1 MSTHG
6 YFVAT
11 SGGSGPIP
19 SHLLELSRT
28 LAKRGH
34 RVIIL
39 IGKNKK
45 YLENHI
51 TNPSIYAWP
60 SSRPTKLR
68 DAIFLFK
75 LIRYSKPDC
84 LVANFGSVNLM
95 MLIGWLTGVPHR
107 VCWYHTLSSQIA
119 IDSQASN
126 ISLWK
131 QQLLQLRKRLI
142 YTLATKIVAV
152 SEASR
157 HDLCQVFHINKEKC
171 LFFYNDLQDPLA
183 LQGIET
189 LAPPSYKLIC
199 VGRLFFSKG
208 QDILIRAIAD
218 LLNDIPNIS
227 LQFIGD
233 GPTKSYLYNLVSEL
247 GLADKCCFAGALS
260 HTEVIKHLA
269 SSYVSIVP
277 SRSEAFGLVVIE
289 SMAVGTPVVAANVG
303 GLPEIVRDGLDGFL
317 VPPDNPGEIAA
328 KLLLLLKNPYLRAT
342 MAKNARQRF
351 LEKFE
356 QKNAVVLKANWLES
370 LLAGSTT

>member
-1 MSTHG
+1 MSTHC
-6 YFVAT
+6 YFVTT
-11 SGGSGPIP
+11 SGDGGPIA

-28 LAKRGH
+28 LARRGH

-39 IGKNKK
+39 VGKNKH
-45 YLENHI
+45 YLETHH

-75 LIRYSKPDC
+75 LIRYLKPDC
-84 LVANFGSVNLM
+84 LIANFASGNLM
-95 MLIGWLTGVPHR
+95 MLIGCLTGVPHR

-119 IDSQASN
+119 VDSEASN
-126 ISLWK
+126 ISHWR
-131 QQLLQLRKRLI
+131 QQFLRLRKRLI
-142 YTLATKIVAV
+142 YILATKIVAV
-152 SEASR
+152 SEAAR
-157 HDLCQVFHINKEKC
+157 NDLCQVFHIAKEKC
-171 LFFYNDLQDPLA
+171 LVFYNDLRDPLS
-183 LQGIET
+183 LHNIET
-189 LAPPSYKLIC
+189 LSPPSYNLIC

-208 QDILIRAIAD
+208 QDILIRAIAY
-218 LLNDIPNIS
+218 LANNIQNFS

-233 GPTKSYLYNLVSEL
+233 GLTKSYLNNLVSEL
-247 GLADKCCFAGALS
+247 GLVDNCIFTGVVS
-260 HTEVIKHLA
+260 HAEVIKHLA

-289 SMAVGTPVVAANVG
+289 SMAVGTPVVATNVG
-303 GLPEIVRDGLDGFL
+303 GIPEVVRDGLDGFL
-317 VPPDNPGEIAA
+317 VPPDNPEEIAA
-328 KLLLLLKNPYLRAT
+328 KLLLLLNNPNLRAT

>member
-1 MSTHG
+1 MSTHC

-19 SHLLELSRT
+19 SHLQELSRT

-39 IGKNKK
+39 VGKNKK
-45 YLENHI
+45 YWENHE

-60 SSRPTKLR
+60 SSRPTKWR

-84 LVANFGSVNLM
+84 LVANFSSVNLM

-107 VCWYHTLSSQIA
+107 VCGYHTLSSA
-119 IDSQASN
+119 IDIDRPADN
-126 ISLWK
+126 ISHRK

-142 YTLATKIVAV
+142 YSLATKIVAV
-152 SEASR
+152 SEVAR
-157 HDLCQVFHINKEKC
+157 HDLCQLFHISKEKC
-171 LFFYNDLQDPLA
+171 LVFYNDLQDL
-183 LQGIET
+183 LSLYGIENFT
-189 LAPPSYKLIC
+189 PPSYKLVF

-218 LLNDIPNIS
+218 LLNNIPDFS

-260 HTEVIKHLA
+260 HAEVIKCLA

-289 SMAVGTPVVAANVG
+289 SMAVGTPVVAANVDG
-303 GLPEIVRDGLDGFL
+303 IPEIVRDGMDGFL

-328 KLLLLLKNPYLRAT
+328 KLLLLLKNPDLRAT

-356 QKNAVVLKANWLES
+356 QKNAILLKTHWLES
-370 LLAGSTT
+370 LLAGSTS